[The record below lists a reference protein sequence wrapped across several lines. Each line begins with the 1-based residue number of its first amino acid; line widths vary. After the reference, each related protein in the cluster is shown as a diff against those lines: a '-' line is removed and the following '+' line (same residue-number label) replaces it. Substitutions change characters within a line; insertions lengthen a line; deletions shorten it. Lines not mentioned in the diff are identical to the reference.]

1 MIAPAKRPRKER
13 EGRLVMKDGRAWLF
27 LQFISAAK
35 KNRQRVFSRPGLP
48 PIVSPSDEA
57 RGDDKAIRR
66 FCIEALGE
74 GRILW
79 PDDELECRM
88 TVHMRSKRV
97 TCMVR
102 SIGPRPKG
110 FTGRTRD
117 VSNLPELILDAM
129 QGSVFGND
137 NQVGRLTVVRELD

>member
-1 MIAPAKRPRKER
+1 MIAATKRPRKER

-27 LQFISAAK
+27 LQFVTTTK
-35 KNRQRVFSRPGLP
+35 KNNQRVLTNVGPRPF
-48 PIVSPSDEA
+48 VTASSEA
-57 RGDDKAIRR
+57 IGDDKAIRR
-66 FCIEALGE
+66 VCIEALGE

-79 PDDELECRM
+79 PEDELECRM
-88 TVHMRSKRV
+88 TVHMRSKRI